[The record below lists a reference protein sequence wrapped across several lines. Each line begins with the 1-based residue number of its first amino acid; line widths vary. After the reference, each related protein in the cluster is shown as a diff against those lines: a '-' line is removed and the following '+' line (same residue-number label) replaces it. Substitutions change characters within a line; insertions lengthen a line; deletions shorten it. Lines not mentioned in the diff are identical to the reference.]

1 MRQGPADALAAVFL
15 ENEQVGEFMG
25 VDAWQLAAFDQ
36 QKTGDETVHQ
46 YQAGAPARVLPIAL
60 QVRLVDVVAA
70 VGLDLFLF
78 PVRRLIGV
86 ELIEID
92 DQRRLV
98 GGGGD
103 QLDMHGRL
111 ARATRGGAGAIIAV
125 FQRAEISMA
134 KAKRMYGCTECG
146 ATFPKWAGQCGECGA
161 WNTLT
166 ETMIESGGA
175 AAPSGRGGW
184 AGQQAQI
191 KTLAEVSIEEVPRFS
206 TVSGELDR
214 VLGGGLVDGS
224 VVLIGGDPG
233 IGKSTIL
240 LQTLCNIAQRLPALY
255 VTGEESQQQVAMR
268 ARRLELPQDKLKVM
282 TETCIESIID
292 VARREQPKV
301 MVIDSIQTIFT
312 EQLQSAP
319 GGVAQVRESAA
330 LLVRFAKQSGTAI
343 FLVGH
348 VTKEGALAGPR
359 VLEHM
364 VDTVLYF
371 EGESD
376 GRLRLLRAVKNRFG
390 AVNELGVFG
399 MTDKGLKEVTN
410 PSAIF
415 LTRAQE
421 AVPGS
426 VVMATWEGTRPMLV
440 EVQALV
446 DTSHM
451 ANPKRVTL
459 GLDQNRLAM
468 LLAVLHRHGGIP
480 TYDQDVFLNVVGG
493 VKVLETASDLA
504 LMAAV
509 ISSLRNKP
517 LPHDL
522 LVFGEIGLSGEIRPV
537 PSGQER
543 LKEAAKHGFKR
554 AIVPKGNAPKEA
566 PAGLQIIAVP
576 RLEQALDALF
586 E

>member
-1 MRQGPADALAAVFL
+1 
-15 ENEQVGEFMG
+15 
-25 VDAWQLAAFDQ
+25 
-36 QKTGDETVHQ
+36 
-46 YQAGAPARVLPIAL
+46 
-60 QVRLVDVVAA
+60 
-70 VGLDLFLF
+70 
-78 PVRRLIGV
+78 
-86 ELIEID
+86 
-92 DQRRLV
+92 
-98 GGGGD
+98 
-103 QLDMHGRL
+103 
-111 ARATRGGAGAIIAV
+111 
-125 FQRAEISMA
+125 MA

-161 WNTLT
+161 WNTLV
-166 ETMIESGGA
+166 ETVVESAAGA
-175 AAPSGRGGW
+175 SGRGGW
-184 AGQQAQI
+184 AGQQAVL
-191 KTLAEVSIEEVPRFS
+191 KTLAEVSVEETPRFTTDS
-206 TVSGELDR
+206 TELDR

-240 LQTLCNIAQRLPALY
+240 LQTLCRIAERMPALY

-268 ARRLELPQDKLKVM
+268 ARRLGLPEDKLKVM
-282 TETCIESIID
+282 TETSIESIIAT
-292 VARREQPKV
+292 ARQEKPRV
-301 MVIDSIQTIFT
+301 MVVDSIQTIFT
-312 EQLQSAP
+312 EHLQSAP

-330 LLVRFAKQSGTAI
+330 LLVRFAKQTGTAV

-399 MTDKGLKEVTN
+399 MTDKGLKEVSN

-426 VVMATWEGTRPMLV
+426 VVMATWEGSRPMLV

-446 DTSHM
+446 DTSHL
-451 ANPKRVTL
+451 ANPRRVTV

-468 LLAVLHRHGGIP
+468 LLAVLHRHGGVP
-480 TYDQDVFLNVVGG
+480 TYDQDVFINVVGG
-493 VKVLETASDLA
+493 VKVLETAVDLA

-509 ISSLRNKP
+509 ISSLRDRP

-566 PAGLQIIAVP
+566 PAGLEVVAVT
-576 RLEQALDALF
+576 RLDQALDALF

>member
-1 MRQGPADALAAVFL
+1 
-15 ENEQVGEFMG
+15 
-25 VDAWQLAAFDQ
+25 
-36 QKTGDETVHQ
+36 
-46 YQAGAPARVLPIAL
+46 
-60 QVRLVDVVAA
+60 
-70 VGLDLFLF
+70 
-78 PVRRLIGV
+78 
-86 ELIEID
+86 
-92 DQRRLV
+92 
-98 GGGGD
+98 
-103 QLDMHGRL
+103 
-111 ARATRGGAGAIIAV
+111 
-125 FQRAEISMA
+125 MA

-146 ATFPKWAGQCGECGA
+146 ATFPKWAGQCSECGQ
-161 WNTLT
+161 WNTLV
-166 ETMIESGGA
+166 ETMLETSSA
-175 AAPSGRGGW
+175 SSNSGRGGW

-191 KTLAEVSIEEVPRFS
+191 KTLAEVSIEEIPRFTTNS
-206 TVSGELDR
+206 SELDR

-240 LQTLCNIAQRLPALY
+240 LQTLCNIAQHLPALY

-268 ARRLELPQDKLKVM
+268 ARRLELPLAQLKVM
-282 TETCIESIID
+282 TETCIESIIN
-292 VARREQPKV
+292 VARMEKPRV
-301 MVIDSIQTIFT
+301 MVVDSIQTIFS
-312 EQLQSAP
+312 ENLQSAP
-319 GGVAQVRESAA
+319 GGVSQVRESAA
-330 LLVRFAKQSGTAI
+330 HLVRFAKQSGTAI

-376 GRLRLLRAVKNRFG
+376 GRLRMLRAVKNRFG

-399 MTDKGLKEVTN
+399 MTDRGLKEVAN

-415 LTRAQE
+415 LSRAQE
-421 AVPGS
+421 AVSGS
-426 VVMATWEGTRPMLV
+426 VVMATWEGSRPMLV

-446 DTSHM
+446 DESHLG
-451 ANPKRVTL
+451 NPRRVTV
-459 GLDQNRLAM
+459 GLDQNRLSM

-480 TYDQDVFLNVVGG
+480 TYDQDVYLNVVGG

-504 LMAAV
+504 LVAAI
-509 ISSLRNKP
+509 ISSLRNRP
-517 LPHDL
+517 LAHDL
-522 LVFGEIGLSGEIRPV
+522 LVFGEVGLSGEIRPV

-554 AIVPKGNAPKEA
+554 AIVPKGNAPREVPKGMEV
-566 PAGLQIIAVP
+566 IAVN

-586 E
+586 A

>member
-1 MRQGPADALAAVFL
+1 
-15 ENEQVGEFMG
+15 
-25 VDAWQLAAFDQ
+25 
-36 QKTGDETVHQ
+36 
-46 YQAGAPARVLPIAL
+46 
-60 QVRLVDVVAA
+60 
-70 VGLDLFLF
+70 
-78 PVRRLIGV
+78 
-86 ELIEID
+86 
-92 DQRRLV
+92 
-98 GGGGD
+98 
-103 QLDMHGRL
+103 
-111 ARATRGGAGAIIAV
+111 
-125 FQRAEISMA
+125 MA

-146 ATFPKWAGQCGECGA
+146 ATAPKWAGQCAECGA
-161 WNTLT
+161 WNTLV
-166 ETMIESGGA
+166 ETLIEA
-175 AAPSGRGGW
+175 HTAAPGGRAGW
-184 AGQQAQI
+184 AGEQAVL
-191 KTLAEVSIEEVPRFS
+191 KTLAEVSVEEVPRFS
-206 TVSGELDR
+206 TSSTELDR

-240 LQTLCNIAQRLPALY
+240 LQTLCHIAQRLPALY

-282 TETCIESIID
+282 TETCIEAIIET
-292 VARREQPKV
+292 ARRERPKV

-330 LLVRFAKQSGTAI
+330 LLVRYAKQSGTAI

-390 AVNELGVFG
+390 AINELGVFG

-421 AVPGS
+421 EVSGS

-446 DTSHM
+446 DTSHTN
-451 ANPKRVTL
+451 NPRRVTL

-509 ISSLRNKP
+509 ISSLRNRP

-554 AIVPKGNAPKEA
+554 AIVPRGNAPKEA
-566 PAGLQIIAVP
+566 PAGLQVIAVA

>member
-1 MRQGPADALAAVFL
+1 
-15 ENEQVGEFMG
+15 
-25 VDAWQLAAFDQ
+25 
-36 QKTGDETVHQ
+36 
-46 YQAGAPARVLPIAL
+46 
-60 QVRLVDVVAA
+60 
-70 VGLDLFLF
+70 
-78 PVRRLIGV
+78 
-86 ELIEID
+86 
-92 DQRRLV
+92 
-98 GGGGD
+98 
-103 QLDMHGRL
+103 
-111 ARATRGGAGAIIAV
+111 
-125 FQRAEISMA
+125 MA

-161 WNTLT
+161 WNTLV
-166 ETMIESGGA
+166 ETVVESAPGA
-175 AAPSGRGGW
+175 SGRGGW
-184 AGQQAQI
+184 AGQQAVL
-191 KTLAEVSIEEVPRFS
+191 KTLAEVSVEETPRFTTDS
-206 TVSGELDR
+206 TELDR

-240 LQTLCNIAQRLPALY
+240 LQTLCRIAERMPALY

-268 ARRLELPQDKLKVM
+268 ARRLGLPEDKLKAM
-282 TETCIESIID
+282 TETSIESIIAT
-292 VARREQPKV
+292 ARQEKPRV
-301 MVIDSIQTIFT
+301 MVVDSIQTIFT
-312 EQLQSAP
+312 EHLQSAP

-330 LLVRFAKQSGTAI
+330 LLVRFAKQTGTAV

-399 MTDKGLKEVTN
+399 MTDKGLKEVSN

-426 VVMATWEGTRPMLV
+426 VVMATWEGSRPMLV

-446 DTSHM
+446 DTSHL
-451 ANPKRVTL
+451 ANPRRVTV

-480 TYDQDVFLNVVGG
+480 TYDQDVFINVVGG
-493 VKVLETASDLA
+493 VKVLETAVDLA

-509 ISSLRNKP
+509 ISSLRDRP

-566 PAGLQIIAVP
+566 PAGLEVVAVT
-576 RLEQALDALF
+576 RLDQALDALF